1 MALNFKLACSDRS
14 TTGSGSWTGTAL
26 FRTQPALQATLH
38 ELRTL
43 GHIELET
50 KLEVCKS
57 VHQSTIQINHQP
69 DATILQFILLT
80 FIYSS
85 TCFGHSPAHH
95 HELNDW
101 SSSLPFY
108 LRIVVIAVLCS
119 WSGRP
124 AGWLARP
131 RTQHAYHHKTR
142 GCYGS
147 HWAPDNGREN
157 VRNMLSC
164 K

>member
-1 MALNFKLACSDRS
+1 MRCAQSGSHMALNFKLACSDRS

-43 GHIELET
+43 GQIELET
-50 KLEVCKS
+50 KLQVCKS

-124 AGWLARP
+124 AETCWAVNNRQDNKLENCCIWLVI
-131 RTQHAYHHKTR
+131 YLN
-142 GCYGS
+142 
-147 HWAPDNGREN
+147 W
-157 VRNMLSC
+157 
-164 K
+164 